1 MGSCL
6 QETCL
11 CIRSLSLRDVE
22 SIYPRAFNSLSYN
35 MGVKSFRIP
44 SRAPYMTE
52 ASPEHGVFLRDAEG
66 KGPTEPRSHIH
77 HKHWPCNLMLG
88 RWFSWDDLRFF
99 ELTEAVSGGLKE
111 RAPRH
116 PPSSKT
122 QGPTCPENPEPLR
135 MHAGCVFTTELPKAD
150 VVESE
155 KVISW
160 RYLCDIKE
168 SKKTLMWEHAKI
180 SVHFPG
186 LTSVSLD
193 THDSFGNRL
202 GSKAASSSLD
212 QEAHFPFSTDDV
224 QICLS
229 LTKGIQIEFF
239 PGHEH

>member
-1 MGSCL
+1 MQRGKTNTATEPHTSQTPALQPDARTVILVTWFEILWTHIGGELGLKGTCSQASSVL
-6 QETCL
+6 QE
-11 CIRSLSLRDVE
+11 
-22 SIYPRAFNSLSYN
+22 P
-35 MGVKSFRIP
+35 
-44 SRAPYMTE
+44 
-52 ASPEHGVFLRDAEG
+52 
-66 KGPTEPRSHIH
+66 
-77 HKHWPCNLMLG
+77 
-88 RWFSWDDLRFF
+88 
-99 ELTEAVSGGLKE
+99 
-111 RAPRH
+111 
-116 PPSSKT
+116 
-122 QGPTCPENPEPLR
+122 GPTCPENPEPLR

-186 LTSVSLD
+186 LTSVSLH

-224 QICLS
+224 QIC
-229 LTKGIQIEFF
+229 
-239 PGHEH
+239 